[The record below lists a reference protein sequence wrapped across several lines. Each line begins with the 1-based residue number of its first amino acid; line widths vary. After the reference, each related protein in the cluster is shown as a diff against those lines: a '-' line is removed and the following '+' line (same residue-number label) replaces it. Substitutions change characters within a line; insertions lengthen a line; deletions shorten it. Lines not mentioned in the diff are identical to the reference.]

1 MATETFGQRLR
12 RLRQK
17 YNISQDQ
24 VAEAL
29 RTTRQTV
36 SNWENDKC
44 AIDYFSLQDLKVVLC
59 CDWKDL
65 MEDEDKI
72 ARDHRG
78 SVFSTMGDQEQYL
91 KECHDHGI
99 ISPST
104 NISTLSKAGLYR
116 ITSDDFSVAYKLFA
130 YFPDAIMAIAKEMK
144 EAGFTITL
152 VSWGDIWVKLKT
164 DDEAKRLKKLFD
176 DMHTNHYEHAARY
189 RLTSSKLRQPLRE
202 AVREV
207 ERQGIKEIFG
217 IKGDKIYYVI
227 DEEHGGTPLGY
238 VGDVEEAKKLAEQ
251 EGVSSYFVREI

>member
-12 RLRQK
+12 RLRQR

-44 AIDYFSLQDLKVVLC
+44 AIDYFSLQDLKAILR

-65 MEDEDKI
+65 MEDEEKI
-72 ARDHRG
+72 ARDYRG
-78 SVFSTMGDQEQYL
+78 DIFSTMDDQEQYL
-91 KECHDHGI
+91 KECRDHGV

-104 NISTLSKAGLYR
+104 NLSALSKAGLYV
-116 ITSDDFSVAYKLFA
+116 ITSDDFSVAYKLFN
-130 YFPDAIMAIAKEMK
+130 YYPYGIMAIAKEMK

-152 VSWGDIWVKLKT
+152 VDWYSIWVKLKT

-176 DMHTNHYEHAARY
+176 DMHTNHYAHAPRY
-189 RLTSSKLRQPLRE
+189 NLTTDKLGKPYW
-202 AVREV
+202 ATVREL
-207 ERQGIKEIFG
+207 EKQGIKEIFG
-217 IKGDKIYYVI
+217 IEGDKIYYVV

-238 VGDVEEAKKLAEQ
+238 VGSVEEGKKLAEQ
-251 EGVSSYFVREI
+251 EGVGSYFVREI

>member
-24 VAEAL
+24 LAEAL

-59 CDWKDL
+59 CDWKEL
-65 MEDEDKI
+65 MEDEEKI
-72 ARDHRG
+72 ARDYRG
-78 SVFSTMGDQEQYL
+78 DAFSTMDDQEQYL

-104 NISTLSKAGLYR
+104 NIAALSKAGLYR
-116 ITSDDFSVAYKLFA
+116 ITSEDFRVAYKLFY
-130 YFPDAIMAIAKEMK
+130 YFPDAIMAIAKEIK

-152 VSWGDIWVKLKT
+152 VNWGDIWVKLKT

-176 DMHTNHYEHAARY
+176 DIHTNHYEHAPRF
-189 RLTSSKLRQPLRE
+189 RLTSSKLSKPLRA
-202 AVREV
+202 AVEEV

-217 IKGDKIYYVI
+217 IEGDKIYYVV
-227 DEEHGGTPLGY
+227 DSEHGGSPLGY
-238 VGDVEEAKKLAEQ
+238 VGSVEEGKKLAEQ
-251 EGVSSYFVREI
+251 EGVSSYFVREV